1 MPSEQPKWSKTC
13 SFLDRSCGKRSTCG
27 SIRQDQGLLSAS
39 AASHN
44 FLKSQ
49 YYFFNRL
56 LKLLVSNRVFEM
68 NPTSIFHY
76 PKGFLATI
84 RRLKSK
90 SIRKKIFIPGLQNIA
105 YSSFTNIRHIFFYAT
120 PVLGLSAFWRRASQ
134 YRAEGSVGAS
144 MSIAQVFR
152 YSPSILAERHREHIS
167 LCLTPMR

>member
-105 YSSFTNIRHIFFYAT
+105 YSSFTNIRHIFFLCNASAWSFGLLT
-120 PVLGLSAFWRRASQ
+120 TSLPVSSRRISRSVYEYRAS
-134 YRAEGSVGAS
+134 
-144 MSIAQVFR
+144 
-152 YSPSILAERHREHIS
+152 L
-167 LCLTPMR
+167 

>member
-13 SFLDRSCGKRSTCG
+13 SFLDRSCGKRPTCG

-44 FLKSQ
+44 FFKSQ

-105 YSSFTNIRHIFFYAT
+105 YSSFTNIRHIFFLCNASAWSFGLLT
-120 PVLGLSAFWRRASQ
+120 TSLPVSSRRISRSVYEYRAS
-134 YRAEGSVGAS
+134 
-144 MSIAQVFR
+144 
-152 YSPSILAERHREHIS
+152 L
-167 LCLTPMR
+167 